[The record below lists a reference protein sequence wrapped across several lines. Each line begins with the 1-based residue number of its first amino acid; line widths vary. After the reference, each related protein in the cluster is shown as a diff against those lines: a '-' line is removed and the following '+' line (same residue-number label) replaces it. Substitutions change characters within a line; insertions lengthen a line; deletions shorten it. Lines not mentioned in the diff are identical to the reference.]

1 MSVISVSLPDGS
13 SRQLAQGS
21 SAADLAAAIGPR
33 LAADAVVAVVDGVER
48 DLAAPIPDGASV
60 EIVTAS
66 SDRGLHTIRH
76 STAHVLAQAV
86 LDLYPG
92 ATFAIGPPIEH
103 GFYYDFELHDGGTF
117 TEADL
122 ERIEARMREIIEADQ
137 PFRRVEMAA
146 ADALELFAAHR
157 YKRAIIEA
165 VALGAGSDGDLASE
179 ASQGGTVS
187 CYRNVA
193 RDGDSGGGDSG
204 AGGPGGGD
212 SGAGGPGGG
221 DSGAGGFGGDD
232 SGAGGPGGDDS
243 GAGGPGEDDSGTAD
257 AGGFVDLCLGPHVPS
272 TGRLGHFALQR
283 VSGAYWRGRESNP
296 MLQRIYG
303 TAWATRKDL
312 NAHLHRLVE
321 AERRDHRR
329 LATELDLVSWPTE
342 LGPGLAV
349 WHPKGAL
356 VRRLMEDYSRQR
368 HSAGGYEF
376 VFSPHI
382 AKSVLWET
390 SGHLDFY
397 AESMYPPMEMD
408 GTDYYPKPM
417 NCPFHVM
424 VYRSS
429 QRSYRDLPMRL
440 FELGAVYRNELS
452 GAVHGLLRSRGFT
465 QDDSHIFCAREH
477 LAAELASLLEFV
489 LSVLEAFGFTEF
501 QAKLSTRP
509 EDKYVGEESMW
520 DEATE
525 GLRAALER
533 AGLDFVTD
541 EGGGAFYGPKIDV
554 DVRDAIDRS
563 WQLSTI
569 QLDFNL
575 PERFGLSYVA
585 SDGSRPRPVMIHRA
599 LFGSV
604 ERFFGVL
611 LEHYAGAFPAWLAP
625 VQATVLPVAA
635 AHDGYAATV
644 ADTLESQ
651 GFRAE
656 VSPAEEPLGKRVRN
670 AKVAKVPYVLVV
682 GGDDAANGTVGV
694 NARGAKS
701 PERDVPLEAFTARLT
716 AEVEARS

>member
-1 MSVISVSLPDGS
+1 MISVSLPDGS
-13 SRQLAQGS
+13 ARELVEGS
-21 SAADLAAAIGPR
+21 SAADLAASIGPR
-33 LAADAVVAVVDGVER
+33 LAADAVVAVVDGAER
-48 DLAAPIPDGASV
+48 DLTAPIPDGASV
-60 EIVTAS
+60 EIVTAA

-103 GFYYDFELHDGGTF
+103 GFYYDFELPDGGTF
-117 TEADL
+117 TDADL

-146 ADALELFAAHR
+146 EDALELFSEHP

-165 VALGAGSDGDLASE
+165 VAMGADAGGDLASE
-179 ASQGGTVS
+179 ASDGGTVS
-187 CYRNVA
+187 CYRN
-193 RDGDSGGGDSG
+193 
-204 AGGPGGGD
+204 
-212 SGAGGPGGG
+212 
-221 DSGAGGFGGDD
+221 
-232 SGAGGPGGDDS
+232 
-243 GAGGPGEDDSGTAD
+243 D
-257 AGGFVDLCLGPHVPS
+257 AGNGDAAGFVDLCLGPHVPS

-283 VSGAYWRGRESNP
+283 VSGAYWRGSERNP

-303 TAWATRKDL
+303 TAWATGKDL
-312 NAHLHRLVE
+312 RSHLHRLAE

-329 LATELDLVSWPTE
+329 LAAELDLVSWPAE

-356 VRRLMEDYSRQR
+356 VRKLMEDYSRQR
-368 HSAGGYEF
+368 HAEGGYEF

-424 VYRSS
+424 IYRSS

-440 FELGAVYRNELS
+440 FELGTVYRYELS

-465 QDDSHIFCAREH
+465 QDDSHIFCTRDDI
-477 LAAELASLLEFV
+477 AAELASLLEFV
-489 LSVLEAFGFTEF
+489 LSVLRAFGFTDF
-501 QAKLSTRP
+501 VAKLSTRP
-509 EDKYVGEESMW
+509 TDKSVGEPALW
-520 DEATE
+520 DEATA
-525 GLRAALER
+525 GLRAALDTN
-533 AGLDFVTD
+533 GLAYEID
-541 EGGGAFYGPKIDV
+541 EGAGAFYGPKIDV
-554 DVRDAIDRS
+554 DVRDAIGRS

-575 PERFGLSYVA
+575 PERFGLEYVA
-585 SDGSRPRPVMIHRA
+585 ADGSRPRPVMIHRA
-599 LFGSV
+599 LFGAV
-604 ERFFGVL
+604 ERFFGL
-611 LEHYAGAFPAWLAP
+611 LVEHYAGAFPAWLAP
-625 VQATVLPVAA
+625 VQAQVLPVAA
-635 AHDGYAATV
+635 AHAGYAVEV
-644 ADTLESQ
+644 AETLRSR
-651 GFRAE
+651 GFRTE

-682 GGDDAANGTVGV
+682 GDDDTANGTVGV

-701 PERDVPLEAFTARLT
+701 PERDVPLEAFADRLA